1 MATRRKNEA
10 DRRKWV
16 LRQVSRSLIIGQ
28 RDFVGIE
35 RQEIKIQAQP
45 IRTKC
50 AYKRGESQENG
61 ESVQ

>member
-50 AYKRGESQENG
+50 AYKRG
-61 ESVQ
+61 